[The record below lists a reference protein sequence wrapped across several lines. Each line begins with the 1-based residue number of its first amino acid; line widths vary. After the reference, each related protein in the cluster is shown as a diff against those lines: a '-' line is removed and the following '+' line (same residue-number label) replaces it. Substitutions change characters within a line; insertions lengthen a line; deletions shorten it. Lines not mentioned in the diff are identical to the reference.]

1 MKKNTLALILA
12 LTNVSLNL
20 NMGGDNAYAAT
31 HSSHPTSHPSS
42 HPTSHPTVHTSS
54 RPATSPHT
62 TAPHS
67 SVTHNSGVHT
77 SSGKGITGSKAI
89 NGKSTSGVSTTNKAV
104 SPTSKAAG
112 RLPQTSKVT
121 KSIESAKKTNTYHS
135 LNSSNHRTDYLYW
148 RGYRDAYYRHPMF
161 TYYYPWMPWWLW
173 HSNHH
178 EASQLK
184 QEAQQKDMKWIKVD
198 DKVIA
203 VPKKIYDKIKVGDSI
218 ELVDDTHI
226 KINGHVYSR

>member
-1 MKKNTLALILA
+1 MKSKNKTVLILA
-12 LTNVSLNL
+12 LMGISLSMVGSNT
-20 NMGGDNAYAAT
+20 YAAT

-42 HPTSHPTVHTSS
+42 HPTSHPTVHPSS

-67 SVTHNSGVHT
+67 SVTQNSGVHT
-77 SSGKGITGSKAI
+77 SNGKGITGSRTTS
-89 NGKSTSGVSTTNKAV
+89 GKSVTKKAM
-104 SPTSKAAG
+104 SPTSKAAS
-112 RLPQTSKVT
+112 RLPLTSKAA

-135 LNSSNHRTDYLYW
+135 LNSNSRRADYLYW
-148 RGYRDAYYRHPMF
+148 RGYRNVYYRHPMF
-161 TYYYPWMPWWLW
+161 TYYYPWMPWWFW

-184 QEAQQKDMKWIKVD
+184 QEAQQKNMRWIKVD

-203 VPKKIYDKIKVGDSI
+203 VPKKIYDKIKVGDNI
-218 ELVDDTHI
+218 ELIDDTHI